1 MKFSIPDMTCS
12 HCQAVV
18 ERTIID
24 LDSKANVVVNL
35 GAHTAQVE
43 TTVPAEAIIGALKA
57 EGYSAE
63 RIG

>member
-1 MKFSIPDMTCS
+1 MKLHIPDMTCG
-12 HCQAVV
+12 HCKAVV

-24 LDSKANVVVNL
+24 LDSSASVLVDL
-35 GAHTAQVE
+35 GSHTAEVQ
-43 TTVPAEAIIGALKA
+43 TTVPAEAIIGALKT